1 MKLELV
7 TDAVGVP
14 LGLVL
19 AAANHA
25 ETVLLEPALDTIPVP
40 VPPQTPLVADRG
52 YDSDDLRDRLIARGL
67 VPVIPHRCNR
77 TKPSRNDGR
86 RLRRYR
92 GRWVIERTNA
102 WLHAFRRLAHR
113 HEYDSFIDHGWAT
126 LACTLIALRAL

>member
-52 YDSDDLRDRLIARGL
+52 YDL
-67 VPVIPHRCNR
+67 
-77 TKPSRNDGR
+77 GR
-86 RLRRYR
+86 P
-92 GRWVIERTNA
+92 A
-102 WLHAFRRLAHR
+102 
-113 HEYDSFIDHGWAT
+113 
-126 LACTLIALRAL
+126 